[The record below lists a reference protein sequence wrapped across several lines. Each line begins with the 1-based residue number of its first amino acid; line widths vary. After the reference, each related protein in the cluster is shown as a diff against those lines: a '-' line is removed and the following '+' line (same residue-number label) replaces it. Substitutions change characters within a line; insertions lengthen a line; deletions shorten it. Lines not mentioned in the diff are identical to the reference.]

1 MRTARVSLVTVLV
14 VLTAIASA
22 SASPLGP
29 SKPSQIVTAF
39 AAFGGTPDCPNDI
52 VPDLFQVSSLR
63 KSDGTSAP
71 FVIPPKSVLVVTSF
85 DFGLFSLP
93 GTNGGAFDTVLVA
106 VDPNQ
111 PAQFG
116 AFVRGGGTSSPANGE
131 LVGNVT
137 IPNGLVVKPPAI
149 LCARSSG
156 SNLGAIVI
164 HGFFTKD
171 N

>member
-1 MRTARVSLVTVLV
+1 MRIARVSLVAILALLTVP
-14 VLTAIASA
+14 S
-22 SASPLGP
+22 SASPFGP
-29 SKPSQIVTAF
+29 SKPSQVVTAF
-39 AAFGGTPDCPNDI
+39 AGLGGTPDCPNN
-52 VPDLFQVSSLR
+52 VLTDLFQVSSLR

-71 FVIPPKSVLVVTSF
+71 FAIPPKSVLVVTSF
-85 DFGLFSLP
+85 DFGLFALP
-93 GTNGGAFDTVLVA
+93 GSDGSAFDTILIA

-111 PAQFG
+111 PNEFG
-116 AFVRGGGTSSPANGE
+116 AFVRGGGTSSSVNGE

-149 LCARSSG
+149 LCVRSSG
-156 SNLGAIVI
+156 ANSGAVVI